1 MPRRKVLKYNNIKHR
16 QVLAQKLEAAKFQ
29 AIFFAD
35 VPGGYDVYKGPTS
48 LEPAIPATAQFPV
61 NDPLYIIPAIA
72 GVTESIG
79 FGVTVSTS
87 YEHPSAMACKFSAV
101 NQSSNGRRRGIAASV
116 HKVEH
121 DKRYNI
127 AHEYLEIT
135 YEFWEEPWRG
145 DAVGAT
151 PKGSSA
157 DPKGLRQINH
167 NARTREATSYER

>member
-61 NDPLYIIPAIA
+61 NDPLYSIPAIA

-87 YEHPSAMACKFSAV
+87 YEHPSAMACKCSAV
-101 NQSSNGRRRGIAASV
+101 NQSSNGRVTWNIVTTYLDSAARNCGPRAQS
-116 HKVEH
+116 
-121 DKRYNI
+121 R
-127 AHEYLEIT
+127 A
-135 YEFWEEPWRG
+135 
-145 DAVGAT
+145 
-151 PKGSSA
+151 
-157 DPKGLRQINH
+157 
-167 NARTREATSYER
+167 